1 MRVVALCSWGIGE
14 AVLRAALESEGS
26 EVVGVFTRPIDSSSG
41 DPWRNIV
48 ANLAQQRDVPVFA
61 SRAAGGE
68 EGVARLRAL
77 KPDVILSA
85 AHPNLLSG
93 DFLRVPRFAAL
104 NLHGSLLPRN
114 RGTSP
119 VNWALIRDERETGLT
134 MHFLD
139 EGMDSGDIAYQETVP
154 ITDEDFPGTLA
165 DRIKSHAA
173 PMVLRALGQLHRG
186 EKLPRAK
193 QDETGV
199 TLAPRLRAPDLQIDW
214 RRPARTVW
222 SLIRGTSQ
230 PGLGARTTACGA
242 ELIISESFETE
253 RIAGSAG
260 EVVEADIESVWVS
273 CADRCLLIPRAAIVG
288 DSGRNIKRGMTL
300 E

>member
-1 MRVVALCSWGIGE
+1 VVALCSWGIGE

-26 EVVGVFTRPIDSSSG
+26 EVVGVFTRPVDPSSN
-41 DPWRNIV
+41 DPWRNVV
-48 ANLAQQRDVPVFA
+48 ANLALKRDIPVFVSRDA
-61 SRAAGGE
+61 SGE
-68 EGVARLRAL
+68 EGVTRVRSL

-93 DFLRVPRFAAL
+93 DFLRVPRLAAL

-134 MHFLD
+134 MHMLD
-139 EGMDSGDIAYQETVP
+139 EGMDSGDIVYQETVP
-154 ITDEDFPGTLA
+154 ITDEDSPGTLA

-186 EKLPRAK
+186 EKLPRTK
-193 QDETGV
+193 QDETRV
-199 TLAPRLRAPDLQIDW
+199 TLAPRLRAADLQIDW
-214 RRPARTVW
+214 RQPARAVW

-230 PGLGARTTACGA
+230 SGLGARTKAKGT
-242 ELIISESFETE
+242 EVIISESFETE
-253 RIAGSAG
+253 RIAVSAG
-260 EVVEADIESVWVS
+260 EVVEADNESIWVS
-273 CADRCLLIPRAAIVG
+273 CADKCLLIPRTAIAGESGG
-288 DSGRNIKRGMTL
+288 DIKRGMTL